1 MKSFYLSLRL
11 TILAAAVALVLG
23 AVAMPAT
30 GTRVGGLVPVAV
42 LVVLPPA
49 RGGRLAMRPLR
60 ALLASAG

>member
-42 LVVLPPA
+42 LVLPPA